1 MDLFRQVFNYLD
13 KAKCGIV
20 YPEYFGELLRISGF
34 NPTQAEIEDL
44 KSKYKDQRGL
54 TFEEYIKLLGTLDCT
69 GNSVYSFFLIRSV

>member
-1 MDLFRQVFNYLD
+1 MMCGYEVIQVKSNSKGLVD
-13 KAKCGIV
+13 V
-20 YPEYFGELLRISGF
+20 
-34 NPTQAEIEDL
+34 EDL